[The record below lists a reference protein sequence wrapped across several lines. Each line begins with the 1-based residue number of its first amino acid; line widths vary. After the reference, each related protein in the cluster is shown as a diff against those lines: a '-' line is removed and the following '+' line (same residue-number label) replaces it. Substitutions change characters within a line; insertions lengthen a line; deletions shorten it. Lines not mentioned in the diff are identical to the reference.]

1 MLLGYRLPRIF
12 RGPGTVNLTPLVG
25 ALSRVAK
32 RLSQTEGEKIEVPAG
47 PASGRI
53 QALDGWRGIS
63 AMMVVAAHLI
73 HNRYGLGNFATSDTG
88 VLIFFVI
95 SGFIITKL
103 AIGEHTT
110 HGNFSVGRFYIRR
123 SLRILPVFFAYL
135 VCVYVTSVTGLIEQ
149 TPGQVYAA
157 GAFLCFSTLVPCQWF
172 VAHSA
177 SLGYEELFYL
187 LFPLIFF
194 TFAQRPRIVFGSILL
209 GLVTF
214 LLLRGTLQLHIS
226 FVTLTAA
233 MFIFICSGAVA
244 AAFQPATER
253 LARTPFGRA
262 LWLLSVAMVIA
273 KIIYASN
280 YQVPVTTTVNPEV
293 TTPLP
298 IIFKLLPAAVTWLVV
313 GSLYGGSRIFAFLT
327 WRPILWVGQ
336 ISYSLYLWQ
345 QLFTAPSQLYLVTS
359 PLLFPPLMFVVAA
372 ASYYWIEL
380 PCRRISKWLMVKLSE
395 NAGNLSPTRP
405 TQLPP

>member
-1 MLLGYRLPRIF
+1 ME
-12 RGPGTVNLTPLVG
+12 
-25 ALSRVAK
+25 A
-32 RLSQTEGEKIEVPAG
+32 PAE
-47 PASGRI
+47 PANGRI
-53 QALDGWRGIS
+53 LALDGWRGIS
-63 AMMVVAAHLI
+63 ALMVVAAHLI

-103 AIGEHTT
+103 AIGEHERYG
-110 HGNFSVGRFYIRR
+110 HFSIGRFYIRR
-123 SLRILPVFFAYL
+123 SLRILPPFFAYL
-135 VCVYVTSVTGLIEQ
+135 ACVLVASVTGLIDQ
-149 TPGQVYAA
+149 DPAQVYAA

-194 TFAQRPRIVFGSILL
+194 FFAQRPRIVFGSILL

-214 LLLRGTLQLHIS
+214 LLLRRPLQLHIG

-244 AAFQPATER
+244 AAFEPAIER
-253 LARTPFGRA
+253 LARSRLGTA
-262 LWLLSVAMVIA
+262 LWLISATMVTA
-273 KIIYASN
+273 KIMYASN
-280 YQVPVTTTVNPEV
+280 YQVPVITTINPDVE
-293 TTPLP
+293 TPLP
-298 IIFKLLPAAVTWLVV
+298 VIFKLLPAAITWLVV
-313 GSLYGGSRIFAFLT
+313 GSLYGGNRIFGFLT
-327 WRPILWVGQ
+327 WRPLIWVGQ

-345 QLFTAPSQLYLVTS
+345 QLFTASPQLYPVAS
-359 PLLFPPLMFVVAA
+359 PLLIAPLMFVAAA

-380 PCRRISKWLMVKLSE
+380 PCRQAGKSLMATLETS
-395 NAGNLSPTRP
+395 AGSIAATKPTNLPS
-405 TQLPP
+405 